1 MRILPKDTANPYLDR
16 TDVLIL
22 VETIA
27 GDFVMS
33 YYVRKPFEGIYSI
46 SDWADRRPYK
56 VDIDKLKEILTW
68 GELSKVC
75 TAIEIFLGYKP
86 DTANSSDLER
96 SWNSQK
102 EHNQSDTPTS
112 QDKIIASLVA
122 QVNGLATNLSNL
134 QGEMQAH
141 KTTNAKEKAWIV
153 STFAELR
160 KEVYRVEQ
168 DYFDVDKKIEDLKV
182 LSASS
187 FGVQGEN
194 IDLRINGIQKRI
206 DGRIDD
212 LDSRINGHIKLE
224 NAGLGSIVDRLN
236 EIEVELHNNP
246 GKVLDW
252 AHVNELF
259 AKLDS
264 KIDVR
269 CDAILKEL
277 RQEMGNV
284 RPRIA
289 GIEHASIPKLK
300 IDIDAVFSGLIAL
313 AKIVDDRS
321 KIR

>member
-1 MRILPKDTANPYLDR
+1 MKSIALPKTTGNGNVPPEILLLGEVIRENGTILNTYFADKSGNIWKVHGSFGVKPYL
-16 TDVLIL
+16 I
-22 VETIA
+22 
-27 GDFVMS
+27 G
-33 YYVRKPFEGIYSI
+33 G
-46 SDWADRRPYK
+46 
-56 VDIDKLKEILTW
+56 
-68 GELSKVC
+68 GELVSDLSSLDNVKI
-75 TAIEIFLGYKP
+75 ASIFIAMESFVR
-86 DTANSSDLER
+86 THANTPAYNLER
-96 SWNSQK
+96 SWSSQK
-102 EHNQSDTPTS
+102 EHNQPDTPTS
-112 QDKIIASLVA
+112 KDKIIASLVA

-141 KTTNAKEKAWIV
+141 KETCTTMRDEWADHHADIHVSNAGRLNVPKLWSNLYQKVDDHI
-153 STFAELR
+153 ELDG
-160 KEVYRVEQ
+160 KYDESNQ
-168 DYFDVDKKIEDLKV
+168 
-182 LSASS
+182 
-187 FGVQGEN
+187 
-194 IDLRINGIQKRI
+194 LRLEGI